1 MNRKPYAGI
10 LTFTC
15 LALAFWT
22 ACGSN
27 SGSPRES
34 IAETSGSAQSSPTNL
49 PFAAPLV
56 ATVTEGATPMG
67 GVVVTFTAP
76 TTGASGTFAGGVN
89 TATTNASGVA
99 TSAVFTPNSTTG
111 AYTVTAATPGTATP
125 ANFSMTN
132 AGAVATT
139 RSYVFSLSGLESAD
153 YGPNYYALVG
163 AVTINPSGI
172 VLGGVQD
179 FNDAEGD
186 GYTSPQP
193 SGDMIVGGS
202 LEVDPT
208 TGLGTLVL
216 VTNNANLGTSGT
228 ETLGVAFANTG
239 HALINQFDNA
249 STASGSMD
257 LQTLPSTLSGGYAFT
272 LSGIDGYYVPVVF
285 GGVFSITGT
294 TLTDGVYDVNDVGN
308 VTLKTLFTGT
318 VSAANSFGRGTITG
332 TQLAEFGEKDL
343 TLNYYVIGPEA
354 IRIIDVDEWDSAV
367 GSAYGQGGGT
377 FSNASLGSSVFG
389 DEADPW
395 ANIFA
400 LAGQFTVPA
409 SGTFAGVA
417 DVQAEISKSAADIG
431 GSYTIASNGYGSFT
445 LKPEVMDVSQFGIYM
460 TDPTLNLNDPNNTTT
475 GLGGAL
481 IIDLD
486 EPLIGSGILVP
497 QTDTT
502 AASFTGN
509 YAFGAEGFG
518 FGGCVKK
525 DTAHALE
532 DDCGSI
538 EYDFVGQGSVTS
550 GLLSGTG
557 MLNDPDGFFSDGGIY
572 SGVAFTGTATADDA
586 NAGRYT
592 IPLVL
597 TAPELGTADL
607 AVAIYQ
613 GSGDI
618 LFWINTGE
626 DDLFLGTLQQQQSLS
641 GLNAKKKVWANSKV
655 KP

>member
-1 MNRKPYAGI
+1 
-10 LTFTC
+10 
-15 LALAFWT
+15 
-22 ACGSN
+22 
-27 SGSPRES
+27 
-34 IAETSGSAQSSPTNL
+34 
-49 PFAAPLV
+49 
-56 ATVTEGATPMG
+56 
-67 GVVVTFTAP
+67 
-76 TTGASGTFAGGVN
+76 
-89 TATTNASGVA
+89 
-99 TSAVFTPNSTTG
+99 
-111 AYTVTAATPGTATP
+111 
-125 ANFSMTN
+125 
-132 AGAVATT
+132 
-139 RSYVFSLSGLESAD
+139 
-153 YGPNYYALVG
+153 
-163 AVTINPSGI
+163 
-172 VLGGVQD
+172 
-179 FNDAEGD
+179 
-186 GYTSPQP
+186 
-193 SGDMIVGGS
+193 
-202 LEVDPT
+202 
-208 TGLGTLVL
+208 
-216 VTNNANLGTSGT
+216 
-228 ETLGVAFANTG
+228 
-239 HALINQFDNA
+239 
-249 STASGSMD
+249 
-257 LQTLPSTLSGGYAFT
+257 
-272 LSGIDGYYVPVVF
+272 
-285 GGVFSITGT
+285 
-294 TLTDGVYDVNDVGN
+294 
-308 VTLKTLFTGT
+308 
-318 VSAANSFGRGTITG
+318 
-332 TQLAEFGEKDL
+332 
-343 TLNYYVIGPEA
+343 
-354 IRIIDVDEWDSAV
+354 
-367 GSAYGQGGGT
+367 
-377 FSNASLGSSVFG
+377 VFG